1 MRKKCNVQLANGSY
15 AVALVVE
22 REWPST
28 PLVTLKHKDEYFQHF
43 KVHLKHFSKPQNVH
57 YCIELT
63 FFKAEHQVT
72 SRVGISLKPLMQ
84 EI

>member
-1 MRKKCNVQLANGSY
+1 MQCSIGQCAY
-15 AVALVVE
+15 AAVALVVE

-28 PLVTLKHKDEYFQHF
+28 QLVTLKHKDEYFQHF

-72 SRVGISLKPLMQ
+72 SGVGISLKPFNAGNLK
-84 EI
+84 

>member
-43 KVHLKHFSKPQNVH
+43 IKS
-57 YCIELT
+57 I
-63 FFKAEHQVT
+63 
-72 SRVGISLKPLMQ
+72 
-84 EI
+84 

>member
-22 REWPST
+22 REWPA
-28 PLVTLKHKDEYFQHF
+28 PVTLKHKDEYFQHF

-63 FFKAEHQVT
+63 FFKAEHEVT
-72 SRVGISLKPLMQ
+72 IRNILETLR
-84 EI
+84 

>member
-15 AVALVVE
+15 AAVALVVE
-22 REWPST
+22 RVWPA
-28 PLVTLKHKDEYFQHF
+28 PVTLKHKDEYFQHF

-63 FFKAEHQVT
+63 FFKAEHKVT
-72 SRVGISLKPLMQ
+72 SSRNIFETFNAGNLK
-84 EI
+84 